1 MGINT
6 ERCNGKILLRILLI
20 ATIAIMVILKG
31 SHSVIVADLVVLKN
45 QTTILERPHPH
56 AGAKFPDGTP
66 GLKVDPSTMKFKLA
80 ETKMKRE
87 RSCRVDDAIDKVA
100 FQVFQ
105 GIRSGVIKA
114 KSMQGSTNTTSPRI
128 LCMIYTHSNQHH
140 RVKAIVN
147 TWGRECDGFF
157 AASNATDLSI
167 NAINLPHKG
176 PEAYSNMW
184 QKVRSMWAYAHDNF
198 LGDYDYF
205 HISGDDSFVVVDN
218 MKAYLQGEQ
227 ISRLLNGYTDTISR
241 KLNIRQ
247 WENIKSGEQRP
258 LLLGFPQRIKKSL
271 FPLGG
276 CGYTIN
282 REALRLIGVEGGA
295 LDTHFAHKVDSRE
308 DLLTNSML
316 SLVGVFISDTRDDTG
331 AFRYLTYAPARRIL
345 HRSRLPPA
353 YNIPIR
359 EGMDQISNE
368 TVALHLKEMDAVVNM
383 DEVIYRTH
391 DILSGECDDIIF

>member
-1 MGINT
+1 MMGINT
-6 ERCNGKILLRILLI
+6 KSWLI
-20 ATIAIMVILKG
+20 ATIAIMVILTG
-31 SHSVIVADLVVLKN
+31 SYSVIVADVVVVKKN
-45 QTTILERPHPH
+45 QRTILERPHPH

-66 GLKVDPSTMKFKLA
+66 GLKVDPSTTKFKLA

-114 KSMQGSTNTTSPRI
+114 KSMQGSTLTTSPRI

-167 NAINLPHKG
+167 NAINLTHEG
-176 PEAYSNMW
+176 PEEYGNMW
-184 QKVRSMWAYAHDNF
+184 QKTRSMLAYAHDNF
-198 LGDYDYF
+198 LNYYDYF
-205 HISGDDSFVVVDN
+205 HIAGDDAFVVVDN
-218 MKAYLQGEQ
+218 MKAYLQGGQ
-227 ISRLLNGYTDTISR
+227 ISRLLNGYTDNISR

-258 LLLGFPQRIKKSL
+258 LLLGVPGLIRKES

-276 CGYTIN
+276 SGYTIN
-282 REALRLIGVEGGA
+282 RNALRLIGVEGGA
-295 LDTHFAHKVDSRE
+295 LDTHLAHNVDSRE
-308 DLLTNSML
+308 DLFASSVL
-316 SLVGVFISDTRDDTG
+316 SLVGVVISDTRDDTG
-331 AFRYLTYAPARRIL
+331 AFRYLTFAPARRI
-345 HRSRLPPA
+345 RFPSRFPPS
-353 YNIPIR
+353 YNIPTR
-359 EGMDQISNE
+359 YEMDQFSNE